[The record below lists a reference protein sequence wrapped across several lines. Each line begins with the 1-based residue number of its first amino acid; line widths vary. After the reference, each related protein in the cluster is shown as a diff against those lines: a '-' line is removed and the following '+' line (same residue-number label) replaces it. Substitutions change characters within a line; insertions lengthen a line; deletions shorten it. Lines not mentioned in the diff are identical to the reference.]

1 MHSSLLVAR
10 LFAVDIWR
18 GDSVG
23 CSTTARWHVAFC
35 GPRNSRFA
43 PTRCTV
49 SNLRPIFGES
59 RSPTATKSRKHRV
72 TRICGLRGSRWTRA
86 CPRTSSPGE
95 GGGGASGIAPRADV
109 LRSNGAIPE
118 ESPLANQVAT
128 EDAWRLCHRSGGFTL
143 LAGTLL
149 IAVLS

>member
-23 CSTTARWHVAFC
+23 CSTIARWYVAFC

-43 PTRCTV
+43 PTGCAV
-49 SNLRPIFGES
+49 NNLS
-59 RSPTATKSRKHRV
+59 RSSASFVRLLPQVAQTQR
-72 TRICGLRGSRWTRA
+72 TRICGLRGPRWTRA
-86 CPRTSSPGE
+86 CPGISSPGE
-95 GGGGASGIAPRADV
+95 GGGGASGIAPKAEV
-109 LRSNGAIPE
+109 LGSNGAIPE
-118 ESPLANQVAT
+118 GSPPANQVAT

-143 LAGTLL
+143 LVGTL